1 MRRLTAY
8 SCTNEDATELLA
20 ALKGLPRLRTL
31 GLTVHSA
38 WPGMLSDA
46 LEGVSILNWDHWV
59 HLPPMAQLAHRLT
72 SLTLAGAVSLP
83 PDWRHLTQL
92 RELRIFA
99 NDAASAEHTGL
110 RRAAWGSGTL
120 SALTA
125 LTCLNMNALY
135 GAGIPG
141 AAEVASAPAL
151 AEVVVPGGDASVWGR
166 ALRAMRPN
174 VLVREELR

>member
-31 GLTVHSA
+31 GLPVHSA

-72 SLTLAGAVSLP
+72 CLTLAGAA
-83 PDWRHLTQL
+83 R
-92 RELRIFA
+92 
-99 NDAASAEHTGL
+99 
-110 RRAAWGSGTL
+110 
-120 SALTA
+120 
-125 LTCLNMNALY
+125 
-135 GAGIPG
+135 
-141 AAEVASAPAL
+141 
-151 AEVVVPGGDASVWGR
+151 
-166 ALRAMRPN
+166 
-174 VLVREELR
+174 